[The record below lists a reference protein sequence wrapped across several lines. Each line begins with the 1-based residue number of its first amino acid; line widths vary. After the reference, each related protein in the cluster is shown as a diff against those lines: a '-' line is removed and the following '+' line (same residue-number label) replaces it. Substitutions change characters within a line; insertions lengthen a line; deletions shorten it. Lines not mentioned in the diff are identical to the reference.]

1 MSFNSLRPLMMPSIT
16 SMPLI
21 ELAQSTLES
30 ALASTI
36 PIDLSNILKLSW
48 EFTMT
53 PTGTS
58 ETPTQRCKG
67 WSGKLI
73 TTIRPVSRT
82 TSFPN
87 TARLLLRM
95 FGDTLPQEQ
104 LLEILKLLLWI
115 TKQITSMLCIPTQWL
130 SRSDTI
136 GQQSRLIW
144 LHASTRNGD
153 LYHSFIL
160 SFTRYWWV
168 IR

>member
-1 MSFNSLRPLMMPSIT
+1 MMPSIT

-30 ALASTI
+30 AQASTI

-58 ETPTQRCKG
+58 ETPTQRCKA

-73 TTIRPVSRT
+73 MTIRPVSRT

-87 TARLLLRM
+87 TVRLLLRM

-168 IR
+168 NR